1 METMTNQS
9 DLQGSDW
16 MANLKNPQQQ
26 ALETAQAES
35 LGSNEPAQDVAL
47 QQQPV

>member
-1 METMTNQS
+1 MESMTNQS
-9 DLQGSDW
+9 DLQGLDW
-16 MANLKNPQQQ
+16 FANLKNPQQ

-35 LGSNEPAQDVAL
+35 LGSTEPAQDVAP